1 MVDKRR
7 KRRVNITLDPNV
19 HDYIKN
25 ECDKNGFN
33 FSQWV
38 TMQIYE
44 YRRKQDEKLSKVYH
58 RP

>member
-1 MVDKRR
+1 MNEKRY
-7 KRRVNITLDPNV
+7 KRRVNISLDPNV
-19 HDYIKN
+19 HDYIKK
-25 ECDKNGFN
+25 ECEKNGLN

-44 YRRKQDEKLSKVYH
+44 YKLKNDKKLSNVYH